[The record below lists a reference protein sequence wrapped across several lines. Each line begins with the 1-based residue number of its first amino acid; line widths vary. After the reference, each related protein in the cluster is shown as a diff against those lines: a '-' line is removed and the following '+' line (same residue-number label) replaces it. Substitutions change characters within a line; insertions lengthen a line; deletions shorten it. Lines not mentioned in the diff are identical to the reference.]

1 MFPTLQQ
8 AEGVAIYVKPEDVRK
23 RNKYYP
29 PSRLNRVKL
38 LLGSPYLMLRN
49 LFRTKN
55 LDQLLGESEAQET
68 KLKRALG
75 SVDLIALGIGAIIG
89 SGIFATVG
97 TAVAGDAMRPG
108 AGPAIVLSF
117 FLTAV
122 ACAFC
127 GLCYAEFASLVPIA
141 GSAYTYSYATLGELI
156 AWIIGWDLII
166 EYAVGNVAVAIAWA
180 AYFHQLCAGIGIDIP
195 AWIAVDYR
203 SAAQAGAAVLQ
214 SGGSVDPSIALYYEA
229 WTSHPT
235 LLGIPIIFN
244 FLGSA
249 IVLMITWLLVIGV
262 KESARANNIMV
273 AVKILIIIFFIY
285 SGIEYVKPENWTPFM
300 PNGFN
305 GVWVGASL
313 IFFAYI
319 GFDAISTVAEE
330 CKNPGR
336 DMPIGIIGS
345 LAICTV
351 IYVVVALILTGMVPF
366 DKLGVADP
374 LAAAFAYV
382 GADVSAGIVSVGAVI
397 AMTAVLLVFQLGQP
411 RIFFSMSRDGLLPR
425 YFARVHPKYRTPHV
439 TTIWTGVVVAAISG
453 IANINEIVELTNIGT
468 LFAFVLVCI
477 GIIILRYR
485 EPARPRAFRTPFVPL
500 VPILGIASCLY
511 LMLGLPWVTWWRFV
525 IWLAAGMIIYLVYGY
540 RKSRLRN
547 TA

>member
-1 MFPTLQQ
+1 MF
-8 AEGVAIYVKPEDVRK
+8 
-23 RNKYYP
+23 
-29 PSRLNRVKL
+29 
-38 LLGSPYLMLRN
+38 RN
-49 LFRTKN
+49 LLRTKN
-55 LDQLLGESEAQET
+55 LDQLLRESETQET
-68 KLKRALG
+68 KLKRTLG

-108 AGPAIVLSF
+108 AGPAIIISF

-141 GSAYTYSYATLGELI
+141 GSAYTYSYATLGELV

-180 AYFHQLCAGIGIDIP
+180 AYFHQFCAGMGLHIP
-195 AWIAVDYR
+195 AWLAVDYR
-203 SAAQAGAAVLQ
+203 SAVQAGEAVLQ
-214 SGGSVDPSIALYYEA
+214 AGGNVDQSISLFYQA
-229 WTSHPT
+229 WIDHPT
-235 LLGIPIIFN
+235 VLGIPVIFN
-244 FLGSA
+244 FLGSS
-249 IVLMITWLLVIGV
+249 IVLLITWLLVIGV
-262 KESARANNIMV
+262 KESARANNVMV
-273 AVKILIIIFFIY
+273 AIKLLIIFFFIY
-285 SGIEYVKPENWTPFM
+285 SGFKYVKPENWTPFM
-300 PNGFN
+300 PNGFG

-319 GFDAISTVAEE
+319 GFDAISTTAEE

-336 DMPIGIIGS
+336 DMPRGILGS
-345 LAICTV
+345 LAVCTI
-351 IYVVVALILTGMVPF
+351 IYVIVAIVLTGMVPS

-382 GADVSAGIVSVGAVI
+382 GADVSAGVVSIGAVI

-411 RIFFSMSRDGLLPR
+411 RIFFSMSRDGLLPK
-425 YFARVHPKYRTPHV
+425 YFARVHPKYRTPHI
-439 TTIWTGVVVAAISG
+439 TTIWTGIVVAAISG

-485 EPARPRAFRTPFVPL
+485 EPDRPRAFRTPLVPL
-500 VPILGIASCLY
+500 VPILGIASCIY

-525 IWLAAGMIIYLVYGY
+525 IWLAVGMVVYLAYGY
-540 RKSRLRN
+540 RKSKLRSLV
-547 TA
+547 